1 MAKYFFFLV
10 GFVATCAR
18 AQDTT
23 NLKKDS
29 AIVLKTATVV
39 RQAPMIQHQLD
50 RIVLNVDHLITASG
64 TNILEL
70 IRQLPGVQVMPDGT
84 ITLNGRSGVNVLIDG
99 KPTYLSTED
108 LASLLNGMPSAEVQK
123 VELMTNPPAKYDAEG
138 TGGLINIV
146 RRRNH
151 AEGLNGSVT
160 GTFGEGNYPRYAGSA
175 LVSYKTRGYNFWVNE
190 SYGYNKSLFVR
201 SLTADILSNGTLAT
215 RQVSGNRDVT
225 TNESNAVTM
234 GTDWYLTSR
243 TTLTVSGNLGDRQ
256 YRDVTASGMTVYD
269 GGLHETGI
277 VGYNAVNTDVPYN
290 YTAGLQ
296 LRHLTDTA
304 GGEWS
309 ADADYSEF
317 RYRPG
322 QNNTTVTDDADGNFL
337 DRSNVFLN
345 QSRALR
351 IMGARADYVRPWA
364 GKGKIEAGLKSSY
377 VRTANN
383 SSYYNVVGEQR
394 TIDSTQ
400 SDYNVNTEGI
410 HAAYVNVSRSYR
422 KLSLQL
428 GLRGEQT
435 LMNGQQLYTSAAA
448 VRQRY
453 FDLFPTLFAEY
464 KADSRNSFH
473 IQLGRRIDRAD
484 YHELVPFRR
493 PSSPTLFFQGNPYL
507 RPALAWHGE
516 ATWAWRNAFFA
527 TLSYDITKDYVR
539 TFPYLDANDST
550 ETRRPTNVQGAHS
563 WDALFSYS
571 HVLTKWW
578 TTNTSLEVYRNAFA
592 GNANGFSLDNAGI
605 VSLDFSTNNSFTLT
619 GGLSGEVDFE
629 TETRRQFVQSTY
641 GAYAILN
648 AGLREQLPGKK
659 VVISLNGHNI
669 LQGDGRSGVDHYLDL
684 NQYGYGKPYSR
695 AVILSVSYRWGNGKA
710 TQTKIRSGSGEEQ
723 ERAGN

>member
-1 MAKYFFFLV
+1 
-10 GFVATCAR
+10 
-18 AQDTT
+18 
-23 NLKKDS
+23 
-29 AIVLKTATVV
+29 
-39 RQAPMIQHQLD
+39 
-50 RIVLNVDHLITASG
+50 
-64 TNILEL
+64 
-70 IRQLPGVQVMPDGT
+70 
-84 ITLNGRSGVNVLIDG
+84 
-99 KPTYLSTED
+99 
-108 LASLLNGMPSAEVQK
+108 
-123 VELMTNPPAKYDAEG
+123 
-138 TGGLINIV
+138 
-146 RRRNH
+146 
-151 AEGLNGSVT
+151 
-160 GTFGEGNYPRYAGSA
+160 
-175 LVSYKTRGYNFWVNE
+175 
-190 SYGYNKSLFVR
+190 
-201 SLTADILSNGTLAT
+201 
-215 RQVSGNRDVT
+215 
-225 TNESNAVTM
+225 
-234 GTDWYLTSR
+234 
-243 TTLTVSGNLGDRQ
+243 
-256 YRDVTASGMTVYD
+256 
-269 GGLHETGI
+269 
-277 VGYNAVNTDVPYN
+277 
-290 YTAGLQ
+290 
-296 LRHLTDTA
+296 
-304 GGEWS
+304 
-309 ADADYSEF
+309 
-317 RYRPG
+317 
-322 QNNTTVTDDADGNFL
+322 
-337 DRSNVFLN
+337 
-345 QSRALR
+345 
-351 IMGARADYVRPWA
+351 
-364 GKGKIEAGLKSSY
+364 
-377 VRTANN
+377 
-383 SSYYNVVGEQR
+383 
-394 TIDSTQ
+394 
-400 SDYNVNTEGI
+400 
-410 HAAYVNVSRSYR
+410 
-422 KLSLQL
+422 
-428 GLRGEQT
+428 
-435 LMNGQQLYTSAAA
+435 MNGQQLYTSAAA
-448 VRQRY
+448 VRQSY

-710 TQTKIRSGSGEEQ
+710 TPTKIRSGSGEEQ